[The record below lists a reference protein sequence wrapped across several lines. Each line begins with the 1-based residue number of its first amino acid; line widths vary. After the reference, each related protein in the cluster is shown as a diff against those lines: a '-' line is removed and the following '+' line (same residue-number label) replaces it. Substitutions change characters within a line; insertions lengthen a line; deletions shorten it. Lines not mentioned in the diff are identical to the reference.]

1 MGRRSKSRRLMRCP
15 YCHHITFVSK
25 ESRYC
30 YFCGED
36 LGLLINIPLRKR
48 DIKRMLKEVK

>member
-1 MGRRSKSRRLMRCP
+1 MKKMSKSKKLIKCP
-15 YCHHITFVSK
+15 YCYHITFVSK

>member
-1 MGRRSKSRRLMRCP
+1 MKKMSKSKKLIKCP

-36 LGLLINIPLRKR
+36 LGLLINIPQRKR
-48 DIKRMLKEVK
+48 DIKRMLKEMN